1 MRKLKIQ
8 FHNERT
14 TTRRYVINFCICVV
28 LMLSALAGAG
38 YAQAGRRVQPPKNDP
53 PVPKAAEPAAVVKK
67 EQPEAAQI
75 SLLVGSYTT
84 PMRQLPHGAD
94 DLLQGAVVQR
104 LRDSKS
110 LKLGVEESM
119 TRGEA
124 NKRAKAETEAYILWL
139 ELKSD
144 RMDFDPTGMRNAHTE
159 DLYIQ
164 YVVLEPKTGKVK
176 TQGNVQLRPT
186 SSGRIGGIGIGRSLP
201 RCYPQPA
208 YSVEFAVI
216 EAGIEAAERV
226 FHAFSLG
233 KPPLCS

>member
-8 FHNERT
+8 ISGESGAG
-14 TTRRYVINFCICVV
+14 RRNVWGLWCCVLLV
-28 LMLSALAGAG
+28 LLASAGAG

-75 SLLVGSYTT
+75 SLLVGSYSQ
-84 PMRQLPHGAD
+84 PMRMLSRGAE

-124 NKRAKAETEAYILWL
+124 NKRAKTETEAYILWL

-144 RMDFDPTGMRNAHTE
+144 RAIFDPSGRNDSRTE

-176 TQGNVQLRPT
+176 DQGNVYLRPT
-186 SSGRIGGIGIGRSLP
+186 SSGRIPGIGRSLP
-201 RCYPQPA
+201 RCYPQPM
-208 YSVEFAVI
+208 YNVEFAVI
-216 EAGIEAAERV
+216 EAGIETAERV
-226 FHAFSLG
+226 FRAFSLG
-233 KPPLCS
+233 RPPVCS

>member
-1 MRKLKIQ
+1 MWKLKIQ
-8 FHNERT
+8 IHKRSVKT
-14 TTRRYVINFCICVV
+14 QSMIVFCCCAL
-28 LMLSALAGAG
+28 LMLSAFAGAG
-38 YAQAGRRVQPPKNDP
+38 YGQAGRRVQPPKNDP

-67 EQPEAAQI
+67 EQPEAASI
-75 SLLVGSYTT
+75 SLLVGSYTQ
-84 PMRQLPHGAD
+84 PMRLLPMAAE

-124 NKRAKAETEAYILWL
+124 NRRAKTETEAYILWL
-139 ELKSD
+139 ELKSNA
-144 RMDFDPTGMRNAHTE
+144 MDFDPTGRRNARTE

-216 EAGIEAAERV
+216 EAGIETAERI
-226 FHAFSLG
+226 FHAFSLSN
-233 KPPLCS
+233 PPLCS

>member
-1 MRKLKIQ
+1 M
-8 FHNERT
+8 
-14 TTRRYVINFCICVV
+14 INFCVCLL
-28 LMLSALAGAG
+28 LMLSAFAGASYG
-38 YAQAGRRVQPPKNDP
+38 QAGRRVQPPKNDP

-67 EQPEAAQI
+67 EQPAAASI
-75 SLLVGSYTT
+75 SLLVGSYAT
-84 PMRQLPHGAD
+84 PMRVLPMGAE

-124 NKRAKAETEAYILWL
+124 NKRAKAQTEAYILWL
-139 ELKSD
+139 ELKSNA
-144 RMDFDPTGMRNAHTE
+144 MSYDPTGMRNARTE

-176 TQGNVQLRPT
+176 AQGNVHLRPT

-208 YSVEFAVI
+208 YAAEFAVI
-216 EAGIEAAERV
+216 EAGIETAERV
-226 FHAFSLG
+226 FHAFSLSN
-233 KPPLCS
+233 PPLCS